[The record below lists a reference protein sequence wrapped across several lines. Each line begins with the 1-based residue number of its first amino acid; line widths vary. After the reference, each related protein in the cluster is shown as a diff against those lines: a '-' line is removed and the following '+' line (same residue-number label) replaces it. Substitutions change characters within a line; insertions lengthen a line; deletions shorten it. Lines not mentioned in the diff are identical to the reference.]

1 MLDHG
6 HLRREGDDHDL
17 LRAGHV
23 RPVVHSHAFE
33 VELFGLGAQGRL
45 LGSLLLGDLDLERI
59 ILFNEHAAQR
69 AIVSALDVDERVVRV
84 IEAHSK
90 DAKYFVAL
98 RANRGAHAQP
108 RRLIDRDVHRERR
121 ILFQLLAEV
130 HSDGAAFHGLGTRID
145 HLIVHLATQHGRVVR
160 RADNALD
167 HALDVLF
174 RGPLIRDRHGVP
186 GARKREDQ
194 ARFIAGVVIAC
205 HR

>member
-121 ILFQLLAEV
+121 ILFQLLAEI
-130 HSDGAAFHGLGTRID
+130 HSDGAAFHGLGARID
-145 HLIVHLATQHGRVVR
+145 HLIVHLTTQNGGIVGGT
-160 RADNALD
+160 DNAQD
-167 HALDVLF
+167 QSLDVLLH
-174 RGPLIRDRHGVP
+174 GPVVRDRHGEP
-186 GARKREDQ
+186 GARQVEDE
-194 ARFIAGVVIAC
+194 ARGVAEVVIAC